1 MGPSREIKS
10 VPIILLN
17 CSRKRFRFLTAKQM
31 QPGTVI
37 ERCEGSSPSSPPKF
51 YVGNGEMVD
60 ATVSKNRNLLKLGL
74 ISANQNTL

>member
-1 MGPSREIKS
+1 
-10 VPIILLN
+10 
-17 CSRKRFRFLTAKQM
+17 M
-31 QPGTVI
+31 QPETVI